1 MMKLFYFTLG
11 FPFLA
16 FLVNLVIYF
25 FKAQT
30 KEIFLPIF
38 AASVVL
44 LNGFLFL
51 YTFKKDRHLAYFF
64 QGSALLVQVLVF
76 IYETIL

>member
-1 MMKLFYFTLG
+1 MRLFYFTVGLP
-11 FPFLA
+11 FFVFLA
-16 FLVNLVIYF
+16 NLGLYL
-25 FKAQT
+25 FKSQS

-51 YTFKKDRHLAYFF
+51 YTFKKNKRLAYFF
-64 QGSALLVQVLVF
+64 QGSAFLVQVLIL
-76 IYETIL
+76 IYEAVL